1 MTRTE
6 ELGKAKSFKRLRR
19 RYFILVAIIACV
31 VLLPGN
37 DVILARD
44 DDKPRL
50 PKSAEQQPGSPE
62 EQEAIK
68 GYPARKRY
76 IGGPTDV
83 EWNLDDSFPKRG
95 SVLELVLGCPENQ
108 DQ

>member
-50 PKSAEQQPGSPE
+50 PKSAEQQ
-62 EQEAIK
+62 
-68 GYPARKRY
+68 R
-76 IGGPTDV
+76 GPTDV
-83 EWNLDDSFPKRG
+83 EWDLDNSFPKRG
-95 SVLELVLGCPENQ
+95 SLLELILQCPENQ
-108 DQ
+108 HQ